1 MPTTTRG
8 PRTGRI
14 PSRGT
19 AGQSTARFGRQASGR
34 PSTGRSGTGRTGTGR
49 ASQRPSGRRSSE
61 NRRGIMSGKFGPI
74 AKPAPKGIG
83 KLTSKLPGV
92 GGGKRR
98 SSGSGAKAKGGIGAG
113 VALLGAAAGVA
124 FKNRDK
130 LQGAVKNRGHDSE
143 TIAPASPAESSVTT
157 HDSSLN
163 GPAPI
168 GGTTVDPDAPGMG
181 GRTSPA

>member
-8 PRTGRI
+8 PRTARI

-19 AGQSTARFGRQASGR
+19 TGQTPGRFGRQPAGR
-34 PSTGRSGTGRTGTGR
+34 PSSGR
-49 ASQRPSGRRSSE
+49 ASQRPSGRRSSAE
-61 NRRGIMSGKFGPI
+61 RRGIMSGKFGPI
-74 AKPAPKGIG
+74 AKPAPKGMA

-92 GGGKRR
+92 GGSSRR
-98 SSGSGAKAKGGIGAG
+98 KSGPGTKAKGGIGAG

-130 LQGAVKNRGHDSE
+130 LTGALKGRGGESE
-143 TIAPASPAESSVTT
+143 TVAPASPEESSVTT
-157 HDSSLN
+157 TDPTLN
-163 GPAPI
+163 GPAPM

>member
-8 PRTGRI
+8 PRTART
-14 PSRGT
+14 PSRGAT
-19 AGQSTARFGRQASGR
+19 GQSPSRFGRTAPGR
-34 PSTGRSGTGRTGTGR
+34 AGTGRT
-49 ASQRPSGRRSSE
+49 SQRPSGRRASAD
-61 NRRGIMSGKFGPI
+61 RRGIMSGKFGPI

-92 GGGKRR
+92 GASGKRR
-98 SSGSGAKAKGGIGAG
+98 SSGPGAKAKGGIGAG

-124 FKNRDK
+124 FKNREK
-130 LQGAVKNRGHDSE
+130 LAGAVKRRGHDSE
-143 TIAPASPAESSVTT
+143 TVAPASPADSSVTT
-157 HDSSLN
+157 TDASLN